1 MRLPGNCEPR
11 HEAVLREVKKK
22 SPNKGKFFWKCQV
35 YPYCDFFLWRD
46 EAKVREVGLPSSTAP
61 EPDDDDDDDEL
72 LAPLPPPSKTPA
84 STQRQITS
92 YGYSRPGQPS
102 TRSSTA
108 QARAADGDEAPT
120 AAAGPGVVGAGP
132 STPCPGPSKRKRDA
146 LEEDEFSDF
155 GSEEEMELVALA
167 DNSAQKASMTPSTV
181 RASDVDPASP
191 SVARTLFPGDRTKK
205 QKTVSFEAAES
216 SLPTPGPTPHTSR
229 TTVAASPPPR
239 PDSSSGADD
248 IAAEVMALMRGQEVD
263 RAVMDSVRDAL
274 ESSARRTKGLVK
286 GRDVAREEIA
296 KKDAKIAE
304 LQAALVALKNK
315 VRMHHN
321 QVTSMKADLM
331 KVYQDN

>member
-46 EAKVREVGLPSSTAP
+46 DAKVREVGLASSTAP
-61 EPDDDDDDDEL
+61 EPDDDHDEL
-72 LAPLPPPSKTPA
+72 LAAPPPTSKTPT
-84 STQRQITS
+84 STQRHITS
-92 YGYSRPGQPS
+92 YGYSRPDQPPN
-102 TRSSTA
+102 RSST
-108 QARAADGDEAPT
+108 QARAAEGDGG
-120 AAAGPGVVGAGP
+120 AAGASVGAGM

-146 LEEDEFSDF
+146 LEDDEFSDF

-167 DNSAQKASMTPSTV
+167 DSSAQKASMTPSTV
-181 RASDVDPASP
+181 RASDDDPASP
-191 SVARTLFPGDRTKK
+191 SVARTLFPGDRSKK

-229 TTVAASPPPR
+229 TTAAAATTPPSKS
-239 PDSSSGADD
+239 DSSSGGSDD
-248 IAAEVMALMRGQEVD
+248 IAAEVAALLRGQKID
-263 RAVMDSVRDAL
+263 RAAMDSVRDAL
-274 ESSARRTKGLVK
+274 DRSARRTRGLVR
-286 GRDVAREEIA
+286 GRDAAREEIGR
-296 KKDAKIAE
+296 KDAKIVE

-315 VRMHHN
+315 ERMHHN
-321 QVTSMKADLM
+321 QVTNMKADLM